1 MGRRLMV
8 GLGVLVIAALVAAL
22 VLSRGGSAPT
32 GEEDAAQRAGV
43 LARSLTAGE
52 GGRAAWMAL
61 AGERLHPSVVG
72 QLGMLEVALDGNGVE
87 RVIETGA
94 AQVTSAIRLEHL
106 VLTAGDNGVLRV
118 WRPSTGALLGEV
130 RTPQPLVTIGEA
142 AGLPLAAGADAS
154 GLVTLLDVSD
164 PHHPRLLP
172 LAKSAGHGK
181 ALAIAFSQGGEEVLV
196 LRKSGLL
203 ERFSTVGGRLLG
215 SDTVTRGLVGPG
227 GASPARLV
235 AAQFASEFYS
245 APRHLLLGLAD
256 GAVFRE
262 SVGGRAAKLILAP
275 GSAPGPITSLAQIPD
290 GEVAVGTRGG
300 LVTVEKPGAFADR
313 EPGPPLAGVAF
324 NSEEELLVA
333 ESGGVGR
340 KSENLNLDGTFGRP
354 AIGLTVGHG
363 GVLAL
368 DEGGAVSLLG
378 PLRSGLGLT
387 QPPISSPA
395 VSFLPGGGL
404 VLAEGWSPSH
414 IERLVAVQPG
424 HGEVE
429 GQEVADPEI
438 RAYEPAPSWWP
449 EPEGEEG
456 GAGEESG
463 LYVNDIASDR
473 EFVVA
478 GGQDPTGEATV
489 LVWDARTGKP
499 LRRLPL
505 STGGLNPNEPSIV
518 AEVALMPGRHLLAA
532 YSAVQQLVAIWST
545 ENWKLLASIPVGRVS
560 DLQISPDES
569 ALLAVGGTVDEGE
582 FGTGEGSSKLIF
594 IDTGSMKIDHE
605 VQTKEVFR
613 AAFSPDGEQLALL
626 GLDGT
631 VRLLSADGRT
641 RVRPP
646 IRLEGRPLS
655 LAWRPDGKLLAVAVE
670 GNGVVLV
677 DPHDGATSPPL
688 PDEAP
693 SVFDMAWSPDGRFLA
708 ASPAAENVEGGYF
721 EPETTEIWALDSA
734 RLARRMCQL
743 AGGPIAPTTWH
754 HLIGPGLPYRQLCRN
769 RKTRPAAPLGED
781 RIVLGTMAF
790 ALGGSGWGRT
800 RPEAIFN
807 GGDPSGLVTDIHW
820 RNWGGPEAI
829 GFGKT
834 YLAKPQG
841 GYFSTL
847 GRVELRAGGRGHCGL
862 QRAYTKL
869 WVRLPHAPGG
879 PLGRWGSWS
888 GGASLCAPPTVG
900 GQ

>member
-1 MGRRLMV
+1 MV
-8 GLGVLVIAALVAAL
+8 GLGLLVIAVLGVAL

-32 GEEDAAQRAGV
+32 REEDAAQRAGV

-72 QLGMLEVALDGNGVE
+72 QLGMLEVALEGSGVE

-94 AQVTSAIRLEHL
+94 DQVTSAIRLEHL
-106 VLTAGDNGVLRV
+106 VLTAGDNDVLRV
-118 WRPSTGALLGEV
+118 WRPSNGALLGEV
-130 RTPQPLVTIGEA
+130 GTAQPLVTIGEA
-142 AGLPLAAGADAS
+142 PGLPLAAGADAS

-172 LAKSAGHGK
+172 LAKSAGHGR
-181 ALAIAFSQGGEEVLV
+181 ALAVAFSEGGKEVLV
-196 LRKSGLL
+196 LRNSGWL
-203 ERFSTVGGRLLG
+203 ERFSTVGGRPLS
-215 SDTVTRGLVGPG
+215 SDTVTRELRGQG

-235 AAQFASEFYS
+235 AAQFVPESYG

-262 SVGGRAAKLILAP
+262 SVGGRAAKLVLAP
-275 GSAPGPITSLAQIPD
+275 GKAPGPITSLAQIPY
-290 GEVAVGTRGG
+290 GEVAVGTGGG
-300 LVTVEKPGAFADR
+300 LVTIEKPGAFVDR

-324 NSEEELLVA
+324 NSEDELLVA
-333 ESGGVGR
+333 ESEGVGR
-340 KSENLNLDGTFGRP
+340 RSETLGLGGTYGRP
-354 AIGLTVGHG
+354 AIGLSVGHG

-378 PLRSGLGLT
+378 PMRSGLGLT
-387 QPPISSPA
+387 QPTISSPA

-404 VLAEGWSPSH
+404 VLAQGWSPNH
-414 IERLVAVQPG
+414 IERLVALRPG

-429 GQEVADPEI
+429 GQEVADPEF
-438 RAYEPAPSWWP
+438 RAYEPSPSWWP
-449 EPEGEEG
+449 EPEEEEG
-456 GAGEESG
+456 GESG

-478 GGQDPTGEATV
+478 GGQDPTGEAAV
-489 LVWDARTGKP
+489 LVWDARTGRP

-518 AEVALMPGRHLLAA
+518 AEVVLIPGRHLLAA

-545 ENWKLLASIPVGRVS
+545 ENWKLLASIPVGRVN
-560 DLQISPDES
+560 DLQVSPDES
-569 ALLAVGGTVDEGE
+569 TLVAVGVTGDEEE
-582 FGTGEGSSKLIF
+582 FGTGEGSSRLIF
-594 IDTGSMKIDHE
+594 INTGSMEIDHE
-605 VQTKEVFR
+605 VQTEEVAD

-631 VRLLSADGRT
+631 LRVLSADGRT
-641 RVRPP
+641 QVRPP

-655 LAWRPDGKLLAVAVE
+655 LAWRPDGKLLAVSVE
-670 GNGVVLV
+670 GSGVVLV
-677 DPHDGATSPPL
+677 DPHNGASSPPL

-693 SVFDMAWSPDGRFLA
+693 TVFGIAWSPDGRFLA
-708 ASPAAENVEGGYF
+708 AAPATENAEGGYY
-721 EPETTEIWALDSA
+721 EPETTEIWALASP

-743 AGGPIAPTTWH
+743 AGDPITPPTWH
-754 HLIGPGLPYRQLCRN
+754 RIVRPGLPYRQLCRT
-769 RKTRPAAPLGED
+769 KDARPTSTLREE

-790 ALGGSGWGRT
+790 APAGSGWGRT
-800 RPEAIFN
+800 APEDIFN
-807 GGDPSGLVTDIHW
+807 GGDASGLLADIHW
-820 RNWGGPEAI
+820 RSWGGPEAI

-847 GRVELRAGGRGHCGL
+847 ARVELRAGGRGHCGL

-869 WVRLPHAPGG
+869 WVRIPHCPGG

-888 GGASLCAPPTVG
+888 GGAALCAPPSVG